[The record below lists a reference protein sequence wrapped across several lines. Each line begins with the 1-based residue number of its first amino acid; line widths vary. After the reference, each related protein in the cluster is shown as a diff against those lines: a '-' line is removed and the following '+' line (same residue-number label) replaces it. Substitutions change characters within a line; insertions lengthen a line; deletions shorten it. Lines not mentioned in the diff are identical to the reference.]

1 MQDMS
6 KKLHFTKPT
15 RDLRSRLVPN
25 SRALEEAGAEE
36 KELLAFVDLL
46 EKCLQLDS
54 TRRIAPKEALNHP
67 FIRGI

>member
-1 MQDMS
+1 MS

-25 SRALEEAGAEE
+25 SRAVDDVGGEE

-46 EKCLQLDS
+46 DKCLQLDS
-54 TRRIAPKEALNHP
+54 TRRITPKEALNHP